1 MLTEFLERTRDKV
14 WIYWTMTNGLLLADV
29 MGWPF
34 GLTLAIVLNAIQIG
48 HFYIETKS
56 VTSFPVQVRLAYLL
70 LLLVALWP
78 PLYWVLYFV
87 ILGTTAMV
95 LFDYCFLARFMSL
108 MPWNCKQPY
117 HRALIL
123 KTFVSKPVTGSV
135 QIKD

>member
-1 MLTEFLERTRDKV
+1 MLAKFFERSRDKV
-14 WIYWTMTNGLLLADV
+14 WIYWAITNGLLLA
-29 MGWPF
+29 
-34 GLTLAIVLNAIQIG
+34 
-48 HFYIETKS
+48 
-56 VTSFPVQVRLAYLL
+56 YLI

-108 MPWNCKQPY
+108 MPWNHLKPY
-117 HRALIL
+117 SLSLFI
-123 KTFVSKPVTGSV
+123 KTFVSKPIAGSV

>member
-1 MLTEFLERTRDKV
+1 MLAIFFERTGDKV
-14 WIYWTMTNGLLLADV
+14 WIYWTITNGLLLAHV

-48 HFYIETKS
+48 HFYSETKS
-56 VTSFPVQVRLAYLL
+56 VTSFPVQVRLAYLI

-78 PLYWVLYFV
+78 PLYWLLYFV

-95 LFDYCFLARFMSL
+95 LFDYCFLARFVSV
-108 MPWNCKQPY
+108 MPWNCRQSY
-117 HRALIL
+117 SLALFL